1 MLAALLIVFREVIE
15 AGLIIGIV
23 LAATKGVA
31 GRGRMVLL
39 GIAAG
44 VFGACL
50 LAAGAGRLGA
60 AFAGN
65 GQEVFQAAV
74 LAIATLMLAWH
85 TIWMASH
92 GRAIAQEMRALGG
105 AVSDGRRPL
114 AALGIV
120 VAIAVLR
127 EGSEVVLFLYGIALS
142 GGASGWGMVAGGAL
156 GIVAGGL
163 VAALLY
169 GGLIAIPVG
178 RMLSLTGGLITLMAA
193 GMAAQA
199 VAFLQQAGFADALS
213 APVWNS
219 AAVLSDESIAGRLA
233 HSLVGY
239 TAEPDGL
246 QLLVYAVTLATIWGL
261 ARAVRPRTRP
271 GTRPGARPA
280 SRPRPA
286 AAE

>member
-15 AGLIIGIV
+15 AGLIVGIV
-23 LAATKGVA
+23 LAATSGVR
-31 GRGRMVLL
+31 GRGRMVAL

-44 VFGACL
+44 VIGACL
-50 LAAGAGRLGA
+50 LAAGADRLGIL
-60 AFAGN
+60 FAGS

-74 LAIATLMLAWH
+74 LGIATLMLAWH

-92 GRAIAQEMRALGG
+92 GRAIAGEMRALGG
-105 AVSDGRRPL
+105 AVSEGRRPL
-114 AALGIV
+114 TALGVV

-142 GGASGWGMVAGGAL
+142 GGASASGMVAGGAL
-156 GIVAGGL
+156 GVGGGVL
-163 VAALLY
+163 VAILLY
-169 GGLIAIPVG
+169 RGLTAIPVG

-199 VAFLQQAGFADALS
+199 VAFLQQAGLADMLS

-219 AAVLSDESIAGRLA
+219 AFLLADESIAGRLA
-233 HSLVGY
+233 HSLIGY

-246 QLLVYAVTLATIWGL
+246 QVLVYAATLLVISGL
-261 ARAVRPRTRP
+261 ARAVRPAPR
-271 GTRPGARPA
+271 AAVMPA
-280 SRPRPA
+280 SA

>member
-1 MLAALLIVFREVIE
+1 MVAALLIVFREVIE
-15 AGLIIGIV
+15 AGLIVGIV
-23 LAATKGVA
+23 MAATKGVP
-31 GRGRMVLL
+31 GRGRMVGL

-44 VFGACL
+44 VMGACL

-60 AFAGN
+60 LFAGS

-74 LAIATLMLAWH
+74 LGIATLMLAWH

-92 GRAIAQEMRALGG
+92 GRAIAHEMRALGG
-105 AVSDGRRPL
+105 AVREGSRPL
-114 AALGIV
+114 VALGIV

-142 GGASGWGMVAGGAL
+142 GGVSGWGMVVGGAL
-156 GIVAGGL
+156 GIVAGAL

-178 RMLSLTGGLITLMAA
+178 RMLSLTGALITLMAA

-199 VAFLQQAGFADALS
+199 VAFLQQAGFADLLS

-219 AAVLSDESIAGRLA
+219 AALLSDDSIAGRLA

-246 QLLVYAVTLATIWGL
+246 QLLVYAATLATISGL
-261 ARAVRPRTRP
+261 ARAVRS
-271 GTRPGARPA
+271 GMRPA
-280 SRPRPA
+280 RAA

>member
-1 MLAALLIVFREVIE
+1 MVAALLIVFREVIE
-15 AGLIIGIV
+15 AGLIVGIV
-23 LAATKGVA
+23 MAATKGVP
-31 GRGRMVLL
+31 GRGRMVGL

-44 VFGACL
+44 VMGACL

-60 AFAGN
+60 LFAGS
-65 GQEVFQAAV
+65 GQEVFQASV
-74 LAIATLMLAWH
+74 LGIATLMLAWH

-92 GRAIAQEMRALGG
+92 GRAIALEMRALGG

-142 GGASGWGMVAGGAL
+142 GGASGWGMVVGGAF
-156 GIVAGGL
+156 GVAAGAL

-199 VAFLQQAGFADALS
+199 VAFLQQAGMADLLA
-213 APVWNS
+213 APVWNTGFLL
-219 AAVLSDESIAGRLA
+219 ADDSIAGRLA

-246 QLLVYAVTLATIWGL
+246 QIVVYGVTLTVIWSL
-261 ARAVRPRTRP
+261 ARVMRPAPRALAHAT
-271 GTRPGARPA
+271 ARP
-280 SRPRPA
+280 PL

>member
-15 AGLIIGIV
+15 AGLIVGIV
-23 LAATKGVA
+23 LAATRGVA
-31 GRGRMVLL
+31 GRGRMVGL

-44 VFGACL
+44 VAGACL
-50 LAAGAGRLGA
+50 LAAGADRLGA
-60 AFAGN
+60 LFAGS
-65 GQEVFQAAV
+65 GQEVFQASV
-74 LAIATLMLAWH
+74 LGIATLMLAWH

-142 GGASGWGMVAGGAL
+142 GGASGWGMVVGGAF
-156 GIVAGGL
+156 GVAAGAL

-199 VAFLQQAGFADALS
+199 VAFLQQAGMADLLA
-213 APVWNS
+213 APVWNTGFLL
-219 AAVLSDESIAGRLA
+219 ADDSIAGRLA

-246 QLLVYAVTLATIWGL
+246 QIVVYGVTLTVIWSL
-261 ARAVRPRTRP
+261 ARVMRPAPRALAHAT
-271 GTRPGARPA
+271 ARP
-280 SRPRPA
+280 PL

>member
-15 AGLIIGIV
+15 AGLIVGIV
-23 LAATKGVA
+23 LAATRGVA
-31 GRGRMVLL
+31 GRGRMVGL

-44 VFGACL
+44 VAGACL
-50 LAAGAGRLGA
+50 LAAGADRLGA
-60 AFAGN
+60 LFAGS
-65 GQEVFQAAV
+65 GQEVFQASV
-74 LAIATLMLAWH
+74 LGIATLMLAWH

-92 GRAIAQEMRALGG
+92 GRAIALEMRALGG

-142 GGASGWGMVAGGAL
+142 GGASGWGMVVGGAF
-156 GIVAGGL
+156 GVAAGAL

-199 VAFLQQAGFADALS
+199 VAFLQQAGMADLLA
-213 APVWNS
+213 APVWNTGFLL
-219 AAVLSDESIAGRLA
+219 ADDSIAGRLA

-246 QLLVYAVTLATIWGL
+246 QIVVYGVTLTVIWSL
-261 ARAVRPRTRP
+261 ARVMRPAPRALAHAT
-271 GTRPGARPA
+271 ARP
-280 SRPRPA
+280 PL

>member
-15 AGLIIGIV
+15 AGLIVGIV
-23 LAATKGVA
+23 LAATSGVR
-31 GRGRMVLL
+31 GRGRMVAL

-44 VFGACL
+44 VIGACL
-50 LAAGAGRLGA
+50 LAAGADRLGSL
-60 AFAGN
+60 FAGS

-74 LAIATLMLAWH
+74 LGIATLMLAWH

-92 GRAIAQEMRALGG
+92 GRAIAGEMRALGG
-105 AVSDGRRPL
+105 AVSEGRRPL
-114 AALGIV
+114 TALGVV

-142 GGASGWGMVAGGAL
+142 GGASASGMVAGGAL
-156 GIVAGGL
+156 GVGGGVL
-163 VAALLY
+163 VAILLY
-169 GGLIAIPVG
+169 GGLTAIPVG

-199 VAFLQQAGFADALS
+199 VAFLQQAGLADMLS

-219 AAVLSDESIAGRLA
+219 AFLLADESIAGRLA
-233 HSLVGY
+233 HSLIGY

-246 QLLVYAVTLATIWGL
+246 QVLVYAATLLVISGL
-261 ARAVRPRTRP
+261 ARAVRP
-271 GTRPGARPA
+271 A
-280 SRPRPA
+280 PRAAVMRSPA